1 MDPPTVLGLS
11 TVKHAVFRR
20 IHEHIAA
27 PVISLNNNI
36 TSHYPCI
43 IIVDKI
49 FNFMNKYTFI
59 HSLLARLST
68 RSYPLA
74 SKHLTIPFKNT
85 QATEDKF

>member
-1 MDPPTVLGLS
+1 
-11 TVKHAVFRR
+11 
-20 IHEHIAA
+20 
-27 PVISLNNNI
+27 
-36 TSHYPCI
+36 
-43 IIVDKI
+43 
-49 FNFMNKYTFI
+49 MNKYTFI